1 VLTNQ
6 VIFYQQYYYINV
18 FLLSKCLKRCYWW
31 VLLCGTV
38 ADCDLLA
45 SYAASNY
52 LSWQLLMPDTK
63 RKFCE
68 LALDCALANMC
79 CTAGCEVYT
88 LVSWLYNQLCEFN
101 MFDSCMVAPCGLGGV
116 VE

>member
-18 FLLSKCLKRCYWW
+18 FLLFKE
-31 VLLCGTV
+31 VLLVGLLFGTV

-101 MFDSCMVAPCGLGGV
+101 MFDSCMVATCGLGGV